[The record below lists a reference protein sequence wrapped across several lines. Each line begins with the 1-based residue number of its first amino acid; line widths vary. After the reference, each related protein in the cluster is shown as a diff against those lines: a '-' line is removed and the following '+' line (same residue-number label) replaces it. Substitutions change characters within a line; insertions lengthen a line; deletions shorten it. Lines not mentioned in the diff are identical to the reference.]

1 MQSILVPKNVERII
15 ADLEEAGFEAY
26 AVGGCVRDSLLGR
39 EPKDWDVTTS
49 ATPENVKSIFR
60 STYDTGIEHGTV
72 SVRFGT
78 SIYEVTTF
86 RIDGDYSDHRRPDS
100 VHYTNQLAQDL
111 RRRDF
116 TMNAM
121 AYHPKT
127 GVIDL
132 FGGQKDLNEKCI
144 RCVGDPRERF
154 EEDALRM
161 LRAYRFAA
169 RFGFHIEEK
178 TENAVQE
185 KASLLTNVSRERVRE
200 EMDHL
205 LLSEYP
211 GVLRRLI
218 SSGLM
223 SYIIPEF
230 IQSCGVE
237 QNTPYHIYTVEEH
250 VIRTVEAAAPVRALR
265 WAALLHDIA
274 KPVCRTTDGEGRDH
288 FWGHPLKGAE
298 MADRILRRLK
308 FDNETRDAVV
318 RMIQYHDMQP
328 PENERHMRH
337 LLSQLPDG
345 FYPYLQ
351 ALQAADAAA
360 QNPDYLP
367 LSRQR
372 LELAGQLYQQ
382 VIRKGQC
389 VKLADLAVN
398 GRDLQDIGYPR
409 GRVIGEVLNRL
420 LQQVLDQPEINRREI
435 LLEVAQRLREEPAVQ
450 KYL

>member
-1 MQSILVPKNVERII
+1 
-15 ADLEEAGFEAY
+15 
-26 AVGGCVRDSLLGR
+26 
-39 EPKDWDVTTS
+39 
-49 ATPENVKSIFR
+49 
-60 STYDTGIEHGTV
+60 
-72 SVRFGT
+72 
-78 SIYEVTTF
+78 
-86 RIDGDYSDHRRPDS
+86 
-100 VHYTNQLAQDL
+100 
-111 RRRDF
+111 
-116 TMNAM
+116 
-121 AYHPKT
+121 
-127 GVIDL
+127 
-132 FGGQKDLNEKCI
+132 
-144 RCVGDPRERF
+144 
-154 EEDALRM
+154 
-161 LRAYRFAA
+161 
-169 RFGFHIEEK
+169 
-178 TENAVQE
+178 
-185 KASLLTNVSRERVRE
+185 
-200 EMDHL
+200 
-205 LLSEYP
+205 
-211 GVLRRLI
+211 
-218 SSGLM
+218 
-223 SYIIPEF
+223 
-230 IQSCGVE
+230 
-237 QNTPYHIYTVEEH
+237 
-250 VIRTVEAAAPVRALR
+250 
-265 WAALLHDIA
+265 
-274 KPVCRTTDGEGRDH
+274 
-288 FWGHPLKGAE
+288 